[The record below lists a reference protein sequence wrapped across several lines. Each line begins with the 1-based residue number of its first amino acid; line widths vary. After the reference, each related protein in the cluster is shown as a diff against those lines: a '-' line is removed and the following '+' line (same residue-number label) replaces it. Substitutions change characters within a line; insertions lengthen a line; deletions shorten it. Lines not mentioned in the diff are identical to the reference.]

1 MLIPS
6 YTMVLPYFG
15 WLHVYPLPSA
25 SIQSQHEVLP
35 KAARYGDAAA
45 WRLGNCFFCL
55 RRNTALKCCSARC
68 PHPAAT
74 LQGEFTTA
82 RLKFF
87 PVAYR
92 FRAQTYIST
101 HCATHILIKTST
113 QRIQWQV
120 HGRSGKH
127 RQARF
132 DAAEKR
138 HVGLYRHI
146 RHTHDIA
153 CVRLFW
159 SHLQPLNNCDMQYS
173 VRASPPKHPPNTN
186 TLCLG

>member
-1 MLIPS
+1 MSIPFHLPAFNRSTKCCLRRRDMEMLP
-6 YTMVLPYFG
+6 PEG
-15 WLHVYPLPSA
+15 WA
-25 SIQSQHEVLP
+25 I
-35 KAARYGDAAA
+35 A
-45 WRLGNCFFCL
+45 FFCL